1 MKNKIVLYLSE
12 IREILQGTHPSRSY
26 DSFLG
31 EDKEF
36 KELTKKNTTLRKT
49 FDWIEELADQ
59 AVHGLDDANGIPI
72 EVARKLFPNKCLE
85 MLVAGGMTYEDAQ
98 LMIPEFVL

>member
-1 MKNKIVLYLSE
+1 M
-12 IREILQGTHPSRSY
+12 RILRRAQPYAERTI
-26 DSFLG
+26 L
-31 EDKEF
+31 
-36 KELTKKNTTLRKT
+36 
-49 FDWIEELADQ
+49 ELADQ
-59 AVHGLDDANGIPI
+59 AVQGLDDANGIPI